1 MTAAPATAIPT
12 GFNRAVL
19 VVAATIGTAAYDFTW
34 TVVGVG
40 LPHMQGSFSATPD
53 QVAWVLTAFIIG
65 SAMMMGSVGWV
76 TARLGRKRVFMLS
89 LAGYTATLLGCGLAT
104 SLEEMVIWR
113 FVQGVLGA
121 PLIPLGQAITVDAF
135 PPERHGKATSIWAIA
150 IVAGGAFGPVAGG
163 WLIEQYGWP
172 WIFYITIPVG
182 IVSFIAAWIF
192 IPEVPND
199 PDRRLDWFG
208 FTTLMVA
215 IVSVQLALSRGER
228 LDWFESP
235 EVIVEFLIAGIAFYL
250 FVVNTLTAE
259 RPFIDR
265 ALFRNRNYVISLFF
279 LLIFGAIIILPNILL
294 PLLLQQLAGY
304 PATQAG
310 FMLIPRGLGVI
321 AGLLL
326 IGQIEHR
333 VDARVVIFL
342 CLIATVYT
350 AWEMAHWNVGVRP
363 WEVIWP
369 NLIQGIASGM
379 MWVPVSALA
388 LGTLDKRLQA
398 EGYAIF
404 YLQFD
409 IGSAVG
415 VAGVIAIHTRQTQA
429 THAMLAEHVNPFNE
443 LFQYPA
449 IAEIWD
455 LAEASALA
463 ALDHEVTR
471 QAAMIAYNNSFVLL
485 AIGTAV
491 LIPTVFFFRPTRPGA
506 GGH

>member
-1 MTAAPATAIPT
+1 MTDAPAAALPT
-12 GFNRAVL
+12 GLNRAIL

-40 LPHMQGSFSATPD
+40 LPHMQGTFSATPD

-89 LAGYTATLLGCGLAT
+89 LAGYTATLLGCGIAT
-104 SLEEMVIWR
+104 SLEEMVVWR

-135 PPERHGKATSIWAIA
+135 PPDRHGKATSIWAIA

-199 PDRRLDWFG
+199 PKRKLDWFG
-208 FTTLMVA
+208 FATLMIA
-215 IVSVQLALSRGER
+215 IVASQLALSRGER
-228 LDWFESP
+228 LDWFNSP
-235 EVIVEFLIAGIAFYL
+235 EVIAEMLIAGIAFYL
-250 FVVNTLTAE
+250 FVVNTMTAE

-310 FMLIPRGLGVI
+310 FVLIPRGIGVI
-321 AGLLL
+321 VGLLL

-333 VDARVVIFL
+333 VDARMVIFL

-350 AWEMAHWNVGVRP
+350 AWEMAHWNVDVRP

-443 LFQYPA
+443 LFQYPS
-449 IAEIWD
+449 IAKIWD
-455 LAEASALA
+455 LAEAGALA

-485 AIGTAV
+485 AIGTAA

>member
-1 MTAAPATAIPT
+1 MTDAPAAAMPT
-12 GFNRAVL
+12 GLNRAVL

-53 QVAWVLTAFIIG
+53 QVAWVMTAFMIG

-76 TARLGRKRVFMLS
+76 TARLGRKRLFMLS
-89 LAGYTATLLGCGLAT
+89 LAGYTVTLLGCGMST
-104 SLEEMVIWR
+104 SLDEMVVWR
-113 FVQGVLGA
+113 FIQGVLGA

-172 WIFYITIPVG
+172 WMFYVTIPVG

-192 IPEVPND
+192 IPEIPND

-208 FTTLMVA
+208 FGTLMVG

-235 EVIVEFLIAGIAFYL
+235 EVIVEFLIAGIVFYL
-250 FVVNTLTAE
+250 FVVNTLTAK

-265 ALFRNRNYVISLFF
+265 ALFRNRNYVLSLVF
-279 LLIFGAIIILPNILL
+279 LLVFGAIIILPNILL

-310 FMLIPRGLGVI
+310 FVLIPRGIGVI

-350 AWEMAHWNVGVRP
+350 AWEMAHWNVDVRP

-369 NLIQGIASGM
+369 NLVQGIASGM

-443 LFQYPA
+443 LFQYPS

-455 LAEASALA
+455 LAEAGALA

-485 AIGTAV
+485 AIGTAA

>member
-1 MTAAPATAIPT
+1 MTAAPAAALPT
-12 GFNRAVL
+12 GLNRAIL
-19 VVAATIGTAAYDFTW
+19 VFAATVGTAAYDFTW

-40 LPHMQGSFSATPD
+40 LPHMQGTFSVTPD
-53 QVAWVLTAFIIG
+53 QIAWVMTAFIIG

-76 TARLGRKRVFMLS
+76 TARLGRKRLFMLS
-89 LAGYTATLLGCGLAT
+89 LAGYTVTLLGCGMST
-104 SLEEMVIWR
+104 SLDEMVVWR
-113 FVQGVLGA
+113 FIQGVLGA

-182 IVSFIAAWIF
+182 VFSFIAAWIF
-192 IPEVPND
+192 IPEIPND
-199 PDRRLDWFG
+199 PSRRLDWFG
-208 FTTLMVA
+208 FGTLMVG
-215 IVSVQLALSRGER
+215 IVSVQLALSRGGR

-235 EVIVEFLIAGIAFYL
+235 EVIVEMLIAGIAFYL
-250 FVVNTLTAE
+250 FVVNTLTAK

-265 ALFRNRNYVISLFF
+265 ALFRNRNYVISLVF
-279 LLIFGAIIILPNILL
+279 LLVFGAIIILPNILL
-294 PLLLQQLAGY
+294 PLLLEQLAGY

-310 FMLIPRGLGVI
+310 FMLIPRGIGVI
-321 AGLLL
+321 LGLLL

-333 VDARVVIFL
+333 VDARMVIFL
-342 CLIATVYT
+342 CLVATVYT
-350 AWEMAHWNVGVRP
+350 GWEMAHWNVDVRP

-369 NLIQGIASGM
+369 NLVQGIASGM
-379 MWVPVSALA
+379 MWVPISALA

-404 YLQFD
+404 YLHFD

-429 THAMLAEHVNPFNE
+429 THAILAEHVNPYNA
-443 LFQYPA
+443 LFDYPA

-463 ALDHEVTR
+463 ALDHEITR
-471 QAAMIAYNNSFVLL
+471 QAAMIAYNNSFLLL
-485 AIGTAV
+485 AIGTAT
-491 LIPTVFFFRPTRPGA
+491 LLPTVFFFRPTKPGA

>member
-1 MTAAPATAIPT
+1 MTDAPAQTMPT

-40 LPHMQGSFSATPD
+40 LPHMQGTFSATPD

-65 SAMMMGSVGWV
+65 SAMMMASVGWV
-76 TARLGRKRVFMLS
+76 TARLGRKRLFMLS
-89 LAGYTATLLGCGLAT
+89 LAGYTVTLLGCGMST
-104 SLEEMVIWR
+104 SLDEMVFWR

-135 PPERHGKATSIWAIA
+135 PPDRHGKATSIWGIA

-182 IVSFIAAWIF
+182 IISFIAAWIF

-199 PDRRLDWFG
+199 PGRRLNWFG

-228 LDWFESP
+228 LDWFDSS
-235 EVIVEFLIAGIAFYL
+235 EVIAEFLIAGIAFYL
-250 FVVNTLTAE
+250 FVVDTLTAR

-265 ALFRNRNYVISLFF
+265 ALFRNRNYVLSLFF

-294 PLLLQQLAGY
+294 PLLLEQLAGY

-342 CLIATVYT
+342 TLLATVIT
-350 AWEMAHWNVGVRP
+350 GWEMAHWNVDVRP

-429 THAMLAEHVNPFNE
+429 THEMLAEHVNPFNE
-443 LFQYPA
+443 LFKYPST
-449 IAEIWD
+449 AEIWN

-463 ALDHEVTR
+463 AVDHEVTR
-471 QAAMIAYNNSFVLL
+471 QAAMIAYNNSFLLL
-485 AIGTAV
+485 AIATAA

>member
-1 MTAAPATAIPT
+1 M
-12 GFNRAVL
+12 
-19 VVAATIGTAAYDFTW
+19 
-34 TVVGVG
+34 
-40 LPHMQGSFSATPD
+40 
-53 QVAWVLTAFIIG
+53 
-65 SAMMMGSVGWV
+65 
-76 TARLGRKRVFMLS
+76 
-89 LAGYTATLLGCGLAT
+89 
-104 SLEEMVIWR
+104 
-113 FVQGVLGA
+113 
-121 PLIPLGQAITVDAF
+121 
-135 PPERHGKATSIWAIA
+135 IA
-150 IVAGGAFGPVAGG
+150 IVAG
-163 WLIEQYGWP
+163 
-172 WIFYITIPVG
+172 
-182 IVSFIAAWIF
+182 
-192 IPEVPND
+192 
-199 PDRRLDWFG
+199 
-208 FTTLMVA
+208 
-215 IVSVQLALSRGER
+215 QLALSRGER
-228 LDWFESP
+228 LDWFNSP
-235 EVIVEFLIAGIAFYL
+235 EVIAEMLIAGIAFYL
-250 FVVNTLTAE
+250 FVVNTMTAE

-310 FMLIPRGLGVI
+310 FVLIPRGIGVI
-321 AGLLL
+321 VGLLL

-333 VDARVVIFL
+333 VDARMVIFL

-350 AWEMAHWNVGVRP
+350 AWEMAHWNVDVRP

-485 AIGTAV
+485 AIGTAA

>member
-1 MTAAPATAIPT
+1 MTDASTAALPT

-53 QVAWVLTAFIIG
+53 QVAWVMTAFIIG
-65 SAMMMGSVGWV
+65 SAMMMGSVGFV

-89 LAGYTATLLGCGLAT
+89 LAGYTVTLLGCGMST
-104 SLEEMVIWR
+104 SLEEMVFWR
-113 FVQGVLGA
+113 FIQGVLGA

-135 PPERHGKATSIWAIA
+135 PPDRHGKATSIWGIA

-172 WIFYITIPVG
+172 WIFYVTIPVG
-182 IVSFIAAWIF
+182 ILSFIAAWIF
-192 IPEVPND
+192 IPEIPND
-199 PDRRLDWFG
+199 PGKRLNWFG
-208 FTTLMVA
+208 FATLMVA
-215 IVSVQLALSRGER
+215 IASVQIALSRGER
-228 LDWFESP
+228 LDWFSSP
-235 EVIVEFLIAGIAFYL
+235 EVVVEFLIAGIAFYL
-250 FVVNTLTAE
+250 FIYNTVTAKQ
-259 RPFIDR
+259 PFIDR
-265 ALFRNRNYVISLFF
+265 ALFRNRNYAIGLGF

-294 PLLLQQLAGY
+294 PLLLEQLAGY

-333 VDARVVIFL
+333 VDARVVIFFTL
-342 CLIATVYT
+342 VATALT
-350 AWEMAHWNVGVRP
+350 GWEMAHWNVDVRP

-369 NLIQGIASGM
+369 NLVQGIASGM

-388 LGTLDKRLQA
+388 LGTLDRRLQA

-409 IGSAVG
+409 IGSAAG
-415 VAGVIAIHTRQTQA
+415 VAGVIALHTRQTQA
-429 THAMLAEHVNPFNE
+429 THGMLAEHVNPFNE
-443 LFQYPA
+443 LFHYPS

-455 LAEASALA
+455 LSEAGALA

-471 QAAMIAYNNSFVLL
+471 QAAMVAYNNSFVVL
-485 AIGTAV
+485 AIGAAV
-491 LIPTVFFFRPTRPGA
+491 LIPTVFFFRPPKHDA